1 MEFKDYYKVMG
12 LAREATPEEIK
23 RAYRLLARK
32 NHPDVNKEAGAE
44 QRFKDIGEAYAVLK
58 DPEKRAA
65 YDALGTQREGQD
77 FRPPPDWN
85 ANRTHG
91 RDPRAAEAAFTDDET
106 ADASDFFETL
116 FRRGFG
122 GAQPHG
128 ASPGGHPQGG
138 HSFQAD
144 GQDQYAKVL
153 ISLEDSYAGSTRRI
167 VLRVPERSA
176 DGRVQTREQQLDV
189 TIPRGVRAGQ
199 HIRLAGRGTAG
210 MGDGKPGDLLLE
222 VEFEPHAHYR
232 IDKRDVYLD
241 LPVSPWEAA
250 LGAEINVP
258 TPSGEVEL
266 KIPAGSAAGRKL
278 RLKGRGIPGN
288 TPGDFY
294 FVLQVALP
302 PAEDEAAS
310 QLYRDMAAHFKRF
323 NPRAKLGASA

>member
-23 RAYRLLARK
+23 RAYRQLARK

-65 YDALGTQREGQD
+65 YDALGAQREGQE

-85 ANRTHG
+85 ANRAHG
-91 RDPRAAEAAFTDDET
+91 RDPRGSRESFGDEEA

-116 FRRGFG
+116 FRHGFG
-122 GAQPHG
+122 GAQPRG
-128 ASPGGHPQGG
+128 APPGGHG
-138 HSFQAD
+138 FTAD
-144 GQDQYAKVL
+144 GEDQYAKVL
-153 ISLEDSYAGSTRRI
+153 IALEDSYAGTTRRI
-167 VLRVPERSA
+167 VLRVPER
-176 DGRVQTREQQLDV
+176 DEQGRVQMREQQLDV

-199 HIRLAGRGTAG
+199 HIRLAGRGAPG
-210 MGDGKPGDLLLE
+210 MGNGKPGDLFLE

-232 IDKRDVYLD
+232 VDKRDVYLD

-266 KIPAGSAAGRKL
+266 KIPAGSSAGRKL
-278 RLKGRGIPGN
+278 RLKGRGIPGS

-294 FVLQVALP
+294 FVLQIAVP
-302 PAEDEAAS
+302 PADSDAAS
-310 QLYRDMAAHFKRF
+310 QLYRDMAAQFKSF
-323 NPRAKLGASA
+323 NPRAKLGAST